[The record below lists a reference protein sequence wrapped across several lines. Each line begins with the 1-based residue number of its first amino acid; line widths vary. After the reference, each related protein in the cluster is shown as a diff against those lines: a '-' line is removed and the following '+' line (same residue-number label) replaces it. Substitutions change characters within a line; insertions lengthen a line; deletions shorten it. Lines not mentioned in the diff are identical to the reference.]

1 MPRKVFVHPV
11 NKTIR
16 IRPNSESVASGET
29 LIGTSDHIDVAVN
42 ADDSVGNNLSH
53 VLYHHIQELMIK
65 AGRLDYDQYRILNV
79 VPITGVN
86 AGNDITVTVAAG
98 PNKTKQLAPVVL
110 PTDTTEPQAVTYASS
125 VPAKAT
131 VSVGGLVTGV
141 ETGSTVITV
150 TNTSSGLTDT
160 LTVTVTA

>member
-29 LIGTSDHIDVAVN
+29 LIGTSDHIDVAAN

-53 VLYHHIQELMIK
+53 VLYHHVEKLMIA

-79 VPITGVN
+79 VPVTGVN
-86 AGNDITVTVAAG
+86 AGNDVAVTAAAG
-98 PNKTKQLAPVVL
+98 ANHTKQLAPVVL
-110 PTDTTEPQAVTYASS
+110 PTNTTESQAVTYSSS

-141 ETGSTVITV
+141 EAGTTVITV
-150 TNTSSGLTDT
+150 TASGFTDT
-160 LTVTVTA
+160 ITVTVS

>member
-29 LIGTSDHIDVAVN
+29 LIGTSDHLDVAGN

-53 VLYHHIQELMIK
+53 VLYHHVEKLMIA
-65 AGRLDYDQYRILNV
+65 AGHLDYNQYRIINV
-79 VPITGVN
+79 VPVTGVN
-86 AGNDITVTVAAG
+86 AGNDFSLAVAA
-98 PNKTKQLAPVVL
+98 TRQLAPVVL
-110 PTDTTEPQAVTYASS
+110 PTSTTESQAVTYSSS

-131 VSVGGLVTGV
+131 VSAGGLVTGV
-141 ETGSTVITV
+141 EAGTTVITV
-150 TNTSSGLTDT
+150 TATGFTDT
-160 LTVTVTA
+160 ITVTVT

>member
-16 IRPNSESVASGET
+16 VRPNSESAATGET
-29 LIGTSDHIDVAVN
+29 LIGTSDHVDVAAN
-42 ADDSVGNNLSH
+42 ADDSVGNNVSH

-65 AGRLDYDQYRILNV
+65 AGRFDYAAYRIINV

-86 AGNDITVTVAAG
+86 AGNDITVTAAAG
-98 PNKTKQLAPVVL
+98 VNHTKQLAPVVL
-110 PTDTTEPQAVTYASS
+110 PTNTTEPTAVTYASS
-125 VPAKAT
+125 LPGKAT

-141 ETGSTVITV
+141 EAGTTVITV

-160 LTVTVTA
+160 VTVTVS

>member
-16 IRPNSESVASGET
+16 VRPNSESALTGET
-29 LIGTSDHIDVAVN
+29 LIGTSDHVDVGAT
-42 ADDSVGNNLSH
+42 ADDSVGNNISH

-65 AGRLDYDQYRILNV
+65 AGRLDYDQYRIINV
-79 VPITGVN
+79 VPVTGVN
-86 AGNDITVTVAAG
+86 AGNDITVTAAAG
-98 PNKTKQLAPVVL
+98 VNHTKQLAPVVL
-110 PTDTTEPQAVTYASS
+110 PTTTTESQAVTYSSS

-141 ETGSTVITV
+141 EAGTTVITV
-150 TNTSSGLTDT
+150 TATGFTDT
-160 LTVTVTA
+160 ITVTVT

>member
-16 IRPNSESVASGET
+16 VRPNSESALTGET
-29 LIGTSDHIDVAVN
+29 LIGTSDHVDVGPT
-42 ADDSVGNNLSH
+42 ADDSVGNNISH

-65 AGRLDYDQYRILNV
+65 AGRLDYNQYRILNV
-79 VPITGVN
+79 VPVTGVN
-86 AGNDITVTVAAG
+86 AGNDIAVTVAAG

-110 PTDTTEPQAVTYASS
+110 PEDTTEPKTVTYVSS

-131 VSVGGLVTGV
+131 VSAGGLVTGI
-141 ETGSTVITV
+141 EAGTTVITV
-150 TNTSSGLTDT
+150 TATGFTDT
-160 LTVTVTA
+160 ITVTVT